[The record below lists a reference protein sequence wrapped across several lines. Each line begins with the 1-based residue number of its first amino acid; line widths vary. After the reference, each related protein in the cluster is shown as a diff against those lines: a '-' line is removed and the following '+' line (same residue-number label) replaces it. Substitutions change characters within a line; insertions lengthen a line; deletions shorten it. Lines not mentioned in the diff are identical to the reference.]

1 MKIDVSTK
9 VIMSQPQKSRK
20 IGWMDR
26 QYDYAQGG
34 RVVWFILTPAVFL
47 FWLFFLWLAWANP
60 GADTR
65 GFLLVISLLTWPL
78 LFWGALFLVLS
89 AMRVQLQA
97 TAVTLHLRHHTR
109 TIPYDTITAV
119 HQNRLFLIIH
129 TTHGRHHIERSIQ
142 HRPYLVAELNRRA
155 PALRQ
160 ATVQYITDPLPRHLT
175 GKRSS
180 LWTHL
185 GLAGLCFVF
194 GLGMATAVTQS
205 ETTLEKIM
213 AVALSLIGF
222 LSGLLALYVTFYHFP
237 RRVTFLPD
245 HITIYHFLRRQQ
257 FNAGELHKAIVQQQ
271 MITYKGVTRPSY
283 SLLLTFANGRT
294 VTILQDQ
301 VQQSLLE
308 FLPVLEHH
316 YQIKP
321 IHHREQTL
329 VPFRR
334 FGNGSQNDFRWY
346 FERESQIQPGTIDE
360 ICRWLKQ
367 CRYVSDEE
375 QFNARDHWLHPVEF
389 ETTRQGDCEDH
400 ALWAWRKLVELGIPA
415 EFVVGQ
421 AKWTDDHPLESHAW
435 VTYTQD
441 GRAYLLEATGKTEM
455 IYPLETTASRYH
467 PWYSID
473 QDFQTYQH
481 NRYVKADQKLSPG
494 ALLRRL
500 RAFG

>member
-9 VIMSQPQKSRK
+9 VIMSRHKKSRK
-20 IGWMDR
+20 IGWMHR

-65 GFLLVISLLTWPL
+65 GLLLVISLFTWPL

-89 AMRVQLQA
+89 AMRVQLQE
-97 TAVTLHLRHHTR
+97 TAVTLHLRHLTH
-109 TIPYDTITAV
+109 TIPYDDITAV
-119 HQNRLFLIIH
+119 HQNRLFIIIH
-129 TTHGRHHIERSIQ
+129 TRHGRRYLERSIQ
-142 HRPYLVAELNRRA
+142 HSPYLVAELKRRA

-160 ATVQYITDPLPRHLT
+160 AAVQYITAPLPRHLT
-175 GKRSS
+175 GKLSS
-180 LWTHL
+180 LLTHL
-185 GLAGLCFVF
+185 GIASLCLFF
-194 GLGMATAVTQS
+194 SLGMATAVTQS
-205 ETTLEKIM
+205 EVTSEKIM
-213 AVALSLIGF
+213 AVAFSIVGF
-222 LSGLLALYVTFYHFP
+222 LSALLALYLAFFHFP
-237 RRVTFLPD
+237 RRVTFLPA
-245 HITIYHFLRRQQ
+245 HITLYHLLRRQQ
-257 FNAGELHKAIVQQQ
+257 LSAAELQDASVQQQ

-283 SLLLTFANGRT
+283 SLVLTFRNGRT
-294 VTILQDQ
+294 LTVQQDQ

-321 IHHREQTL
+321 IHYREKTL
-329 VPFRR
+329 IPFRR

-346 FERESQIQPGTIDE
+346 FERESQVQPATVAE
-360 ICRWLKQ
+360 ICHWLKQ

-375 QFNARDHWLHPVEF
+375 QFNSRDHWLHPVEF
-389 ETTRQGDCEDH
+389 EVSRQGDCEDH

-421 AKWTDDHPLESHAW
+421 AKWTSDHPTEAHAW
-435 VTYTQD
+435 VTYMQD
-441 GRAYLLEATGKTEM
+441 GRSYLLEATGKSTL
-455 IYPLETTASRYH
+455 IYPLEKTASRYH

-481 NRYVKADQKLSPG
+481 NRYIKADRKLSPG
-494 ALLRRL
+494 E
-500 RAFG
+500 